1 MDVVPIIWT
10 MWLKEGIVNASVM
23 LFAVLSV
30 FVNAHKEKGKLEHR
44 THPSS
49 QQ

>member
-1 MDVVPIIWT
+1 MGVVP
-10 MWLKEGIVNASVM
+10 MWLTEGIVNASVM
-23 LFAVLSV
+23 LLFVILSV
-30 FVNAHKEKGKLEHR
+30 FVNAHKEKGKLECR